1 MLLEEVV
8 LLAVVEVVVVVVV
21 VVDLE
26 TVVIVECVL
35 LAAELLATL
44 APAKLALLPGLRIS
58 PIWCTM
64 RSIATARNIYKIKE
78 KQTKKKN
85 KQQQNQK

>member
-8 LLAVVEVVVVVVV
+8 LLAVVVVVV
-21 VVDLE
+21 VVDLK
-26 TVVIVECVL
+26 TVVVVECVL

-44 APAKLALLPGLRIS
+44 APDKLALLPGLRIS

-78 KQTKKKN
+78 KQTKN
-85 KQQQNQK
+85 KQQQNQNNIIKL